1 MITLLTQPA
10 AGGRWHIVD
19 DYSASHLELRGNA
32 ELFYKGGSGR
42 FLCTPYTMRH
52 IQAPPV
58 SLLGLAHTLKG
69 QRVCRHCSKK
79 LNRRLSHQQAALDRL
94 LKNG

>member
-19 DYSASHLELRGNA
+19 DYSASA

-58 SLLGLAHTLKG
+58 SLLGLAHTSKG

>member
-19 DYSASHLELRGNA
+19 DYSVSA

-52 IQAPPV
+52 IQAPPM